1 MPLRVGI
8 IGTGMAF
15 ERLHLPAYQEL
26 QDRYQIYALCD
37 TDRERVHMWAQRL
50 QIPPDRVYTDFRAMV
65 RRGDL
70 DVVDI
75 MVPIPDNLP
84 VTQAVAASAPP
95 SLKGIIC
102 EKPLAANREQAEIA
116 RELPRRY
123 QIPILIAEQYRYNEE
138 IDWIRDW
145 IWQGRIGRVWYFM
158 QHRVVNFPAEM
169 RENTFAAREWRQ
181 HPNFPGGIITDIAVH
196 DLAALRHIFGAIER
210 VQALGNPIEADFAPY
225 GVLQANILFK
235 SGFIGHYTFS
245 CLGLEYQRPL
255 VGLRIFGEHG
265 QIYLEERDAGV
276 VNIFFPDGSSQQIPY
291 RPQRGFSRE
300 LLNFHQALSGEEAI
314 SVPPEM
320 EFGDLM
326 TVLAMIESAQARG
339 KPVAVDR
346 EAAYVL
352 G

>member
-37 TDRERVHMWAQRL
+37 EDQARVDCWAQRL
-50 QIPPDRVYTDFRAMV
+50 QIPQDRVYTDFRAMV

-75 MVPIPDNLP
+75 CVPIPDNLP
-84 VTQAVAASAPP
+84 VTQAVAAAASP

-102 EKPLAANREQAEIA
+102 EKPLAASREQAEIA

-158 QHRVVNFPAEM
+158 QHRVISFPAEM
-169 RENTFAAREWRQ
+169 WQDTFAAREWRQ
-181 HPNFPGGIITDIAVH
+181 HPDFPGGVITDTAIH
-196 DLAALRHIFGAIER
+196 DLAALRHIFGAIDR
-210 VQALGNPIEADFAPY
+210 VQAFGNPIDADFAPY
-225 GVLQANILFK
+225 GVIQANLLFK

-245 CLGLEYQRPL
+245 CLGLEFQRPRS
-255 VGLRIFGEHG
+255 GLRIYGEHG

-276 VNIFFPDGSSQQIPY
+276 LNIFFPDGSSQQIPY
-291 RPQRGFSRE
+291 RPQRGFYRE
-300 LLNFHQALSGEEAI
+300 LLNFHKALTGEEAI

-326 TVLAMIESAQARG
+326 TVLAMIESAGAGG

-346 EAAYVL
+346 ELSYVL
-352 G
+352 R